1 MFMTKEAAMGS
12 VARGG
17 NDHGLYIG
25 RCLEVLRTFIKHRF
39 SVVGRFCWVVFGL
52 VLGWVVSAYFGPIP
66 PHTHTQYFI

>member
-25 RCLEVLRTFIKHRF
+25 RCLDVLRTFIKHRF
-39 SVVGRFCWVVFGL
+39 SAMGRFCWVV
-52 VLGWVVSAYFGPIP
+52 SAWF
-66 PHTHTQYFI
+66 